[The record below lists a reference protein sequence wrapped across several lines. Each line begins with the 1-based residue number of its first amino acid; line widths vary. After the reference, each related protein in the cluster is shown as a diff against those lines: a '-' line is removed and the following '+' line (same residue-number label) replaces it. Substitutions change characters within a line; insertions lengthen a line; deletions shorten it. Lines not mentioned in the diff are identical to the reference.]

1 MWVNH
6 PPGADATLYAKEE
19 TQVLS
24 HRADSTT
31 SRESAP
37 SFVYSMAEHT
47 PPPATQGVVWLDD
60 DGPASCASAPVRT
73 VLIASSAVP
82 AHHVPPTPHV
92 DSDTVAPGGTEAVA
106 SVGMPVD
113 RLGISVNSELG
124 GGGGGEGGEP
134 EESAY
139 AGDAVQP
146 ASVHCAATA
155 TYTGA
160 APSFVYCTY
169 EHVLCP
175 DVQSAGGSAT
185 SEDTTDGPSCTHA
198 SDVPLHHAPGSPHV
212 PTVKTAPAA
221 TLPSATEDAP
231 YSTPSMFV
239 DRTGAIGTGG
249 GLGGGGGEYAGWVPT
264 SRGTCPE
271 LSVSAAPRVITV
283 PLPVP
288 ATDASVVVVVPCSA
302 DTVVDSVEVV
312 EDVIPFQ

>member
-1 MWVNH
+1 M
-6 PPGADATLYAKEE
+6 PGVLFLDEGSRPLFVTLASLACMVVFVTDVKEE

-106 SVGMPVD
+106 SAGMPVD

-124 GGGGGEGGEP
+124 GGGGGPGGEP

-198 SDVPLHHAPGSPHV
+198 SNVPLHHAPGSPHV

-221 TLPSATEDAP
+221 TLTSATEDLSLPLLATVHHRP
-231 YSTPSMFV
+231 LYATLRQHGPGLRGYPHRRCHPCWPS
-239 DRTGAIGTGG
+239 
-249 GLGGGGGEYAGWVPT
+249 
-264 SRGTCPE
+264 CP
-271 LSVSAAPRVITV
+271 P
-283 PLPVP
+283 P
-288 ATDASVVVVVPCSA
+288 
-302 DTVVDSVEVV
+302 DSS
-312 EDVIPFQ
+312 